1 MLKFTSTGLVML
13 SNHLILCRPFL
24 LLLSIFPS
32 IRVFSPLIRE
42 QKKISEIS
50 ENNLLQVVG
59 GLEEVHRPLKVGMKS
74 GILCQV
80 SIFRV
85 EGSYFSLELK
95 SVGNRTKT
103 VTYGKG

>member
-1 MLKFTSTGLVML
+1 M
-13 SNHLILCRPFL
+13 ILEPRKIKSDTVSPV
-24 LLLSIFPS
+24 SPS
-32 IRVFSPLIRE
+32 ITE

-50 ENNLLQVVG
+50 KNNFLQVVE

-80 SIFRV
+80 NLFWI
-85 EGSYFSLELK
+85 EGSYFSLEPK